1 MRRPLLCGL
10 DPIGSKPHSRG
21 PGGGQGS
28 SPPRR
33 GMRGWPKRVSLLHLR
48 RPSESRPMRRRLSRS
63 RPPSLP
69 RRLQAASRQPSR
81 PSPGLEHLLRPP
93 RRPHLRRPPRQ
104 PHLRRP
110 PRQPHLRRPPRQ
122 PHRLLRPRRPHL
134 HRRPNSQPNRRHP
147 RPANRHTWSGCL
159 PHRLLSSRHPSS
171 PHATLSSLLT
181 WSGSRFPVRSPF
193 SPRPLCSVPN
203 HPCFLLGRRYFAFLR
218 HLPP

>member
-33 GMRGWPKRVSLLHLR
+33 GMRGWPKRASLLHLR

-69 RRLQAASRQPSR
+69 RRLRAASRQPSR

-104 PHLRRP
+104 PHRLLR
-110 PRQPHLRRPPRQ
+110 PRRPHLRRPPRQ
-122 PHRLLRPRRPHL
+122 P
-134 HRRPNSQPNRRHP
+134 SRRHP

-171 PHATLSSLLT
+171 PHATLSSLIT
-181 WSGSRFPVRSPF
+181 WSGPRFPVRSPT
-193 SPRPLCSVPN
+193 SPRPLCSMAELL
-203 HPCFLLGRRYFAFLR
+203 CFLHGRLCFAFLPL
-218 HLPP
+218 LPL